1 LKVYGYNIIMI
12 LIGPE
17 RRGREMRVEH
27 DDETMGVVG
36 KIIAEDVIGDI
47 EVRTET
53 IEEKATNTRT
63 EAV

>member
-1 LKVYGYNIIMI
+1 MI